1 MAALTLA
8 RLRTM
13 PASASSRATSASVN
27 AATAG
32 MSKPA
37 NAFLK
42 FSRLR
47 RMVSQDRPDWNAS
60 RQSRSKIAWS
70 PWTGRPHSSSW

>member
-1 MAALTLA
+1 MSSSAARALVMDALTLA

-27 AATAG
+27 AATDG
-32 MSKPA
+32 MSNPA
-37 NAFLK
+37 NAFRK

-60 RQSRSKIAWS
+60 RQRRSKMA
-70 PWTGRPHSSSW
+70 